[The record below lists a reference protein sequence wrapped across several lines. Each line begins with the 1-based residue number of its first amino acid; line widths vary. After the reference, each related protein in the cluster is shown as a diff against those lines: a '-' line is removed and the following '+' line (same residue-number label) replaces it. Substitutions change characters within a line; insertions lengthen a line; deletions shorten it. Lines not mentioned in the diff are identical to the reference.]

1 MSLYRGAQIIT
12 EPVGKEGELMVLN
25 WGVQHPASGPM
36 RIKVWLDGEVIVK
49 VENDPGYVTRN
60 LEKIVEYRTWE
71 NAIVNIERIC
81 FIDDLG
87 TLLNWALAVEKL
99 AGIEVPKNV
108 EYFRVILAEIGR
120 IVSHLIGIGSMF
132 GALGVATPMMWVLSV
147 RERFLDFLEHYSGY
161 RISTAAIVPGG
172 LKAEPTEEDYKLLER
187 ALDELEKRWPHYEEV
202 FIDNPTLVERYKGV
216 GVIPKEL
223 AIEMG
228 LRGPVARASGLDYDL
243 RKRYPYSS
251 YDEFD
256 FKVITR
262 EEGDAYA
269 RFLVVLD
276 EIKESAKIIRQALD
290 KLRSMGDGLKW
301 KVRIPKK
308 VKAGEVFSAVEWSR
322 GPMEFHVISDGGT
335 GPYRVKMSAPSFM
348 NIWVLE
354 KIAAGHKLADL
365 ATIFASLYICHGDLD
380 R

>member
-12 EPVGKEGELMVLN
+12 EPLGKEGELMILN

-36 RIKVWLDGEVIVK
+36 RIKVWLDGETIVK

-99 AGIEVPKNV
+99 AGVEVPKNV
-108 EYFRVILAEIGR
+108 QYFRVILAEVGR

-132 GALGVATPMMWVLSV
+132 GALGVATPMMWVLTV

-161 RISTAAIVPGG
+161 RISTASIVPGG
-172 LKAEPTEEDYKLLER
+172 LKAEPTKEDFELLKKAVETLEERWDDYT
-187 ALDELEKRWPHYEEV
+187 EV
-202 FIDNPTLVERYKGV
+202 FRNNPTLVERYKGV
-216 GVIPKEL
+216 GVITKEL
-223 AIEMG
+223 AVEYG

-251 YDEFD
+251 YEDFD

-276 EIKESAKIIRQALD
+276 EIAESAKIIKQALEG
-290 KLRSMGDGLKW
+290 MPEGDKW
-301 KVRIPKK
+301 KVRMPKK
-308 VKAGEVFSAVEWSR
+308 IKAGEVISAVEWSR
-322 GPMEFHVISDGGT
+322 GPMEYHVISDGGT
-335 GPYRVKMSAPSFM
+335 GPYRVKISAPSFM
-348 NIWVLE
+348 NIWALE
-354 KIAAGHKLADL
+354 RIAPGHKLADL
-365 ATIFASLYICHGDLD
+365 AAIFASLYICHGDLD

>member
-1 MSLYRGAQIIT
+1 MLKAQVIT
-12 EPVGKEGELMVLN
+12 EALGREGDLMILN

-36 RIKVWLDGEVIVK
+36 RIKVWLDGEKIVK

-60 LEKIVEYRTWE
+60 LEKILEYRSWE
-71 NAIVNIERIC
+71 NAIVNVERIC

-99 AGIEVPKNV
+99 AEVEVPKNV
-108 EYFRVILAEIGR
+108 QYFRVILAEVGR

-132 GALGVATPMMWVLSV
+132 GALGVATPMMWMLAV

-161 RISTAAIVPGG
+161 RISTASIVPGG
-172 LKAEPTEEDYKLLER
+172 LKAAPTKEDFEMLKKAVEFFEERWDDY
-187 ALDELEKRWPHYEEV
+187 LDVLR
-202 FIDNPTLVERYKGV
+202 DNPTLVERYKGV
-216 GVIPKEL
+216 GVISKDL
-223 AIEMG
+223 AVEYG

-251 YDEFD
+251 YEDFD
-256 FKVITR
+256 FKVIVR

-269 RFLVVLD
+269 RFLVVMD
-276 EIKESAKIIRQALD
+276 EVAESVKIIKQA
-290 KLRSMGDGLKW
+290 MEGMPEGDKW
-301 KVRIPKK
+301 KVRMPKK

-322 GPMEFHVISDGGT
+322 GPMEFFVVSDGGT
-335 GPYRVKMSAPSFM
+335 GPYRVKISAPSFM

-354 KIAAGHKLADL
+354 RIAPGHKLADL
-365 ATIFASLYICHGDLD
+365 AAIFASLYICHGDLD

>member
-1 MSLYRGAQIIT
+1 MLKAQVNT
-12 EPVGKEGELMVLN
+12 EPIGKEGDLMVLN

-36 RIKVWLDGEVIVK
+36 RIKVWLDGEKIVK

-71 NAIVNIERIC
+71 NAVVNIERIC

-99 AGIEVPKNV
+99 TGVEVPKNV
-108 EYFRVILAEIGR
+108 QYFRVILAEVGR
-120 IVSHLIGIGSMF
+120 IVSHLIGVGSMF
-132 GALGVATPMMWVLSV
+132 GALGVATPMMWVLAV

-161 RISTAAIVPGG
+161 RISTASIVPGG
-172 LKAEPTEEDYKLLER
+172 LKAAPTKEDFELLKKAVDTLEERWEDYT
-187 ALDELEKRWPHYEEV
+187 EV
-202 FIDNPTLVERYKGV
+202 FRNNPTLMERYKGV
-216 GVIPKEL
+216 GVIPKDL
-223 AIEMG
+223 AIEYG

-251 YDEFD
+251 YEDFD
-256 FKVITR
+256 FKVIVR

-276 EIKESAKIIRQALD
+276 EIAESVKIIKQA
-290 KLRSMGDGLKW
+290 MEGMPEGDKW
-301 KVRIPKK
+301 KVRMPKK

-322 GPMEFHVISDGGT
+322 GPMEFHVISNGGT
-335 GPYRVKMSAPSFM
+335 GPYRVKISAPSFM

-354 KIAAGHKLADL
+354 RIAPGHKLADL
-365 ATIFASLYICHGDLD
+365 AAIFASLYICHGDLD